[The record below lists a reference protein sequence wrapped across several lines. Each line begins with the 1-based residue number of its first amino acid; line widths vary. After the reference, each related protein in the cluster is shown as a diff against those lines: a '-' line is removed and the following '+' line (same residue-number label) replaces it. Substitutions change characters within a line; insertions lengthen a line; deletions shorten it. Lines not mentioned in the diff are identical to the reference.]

1 MLMKNIDYELVIAG
15 GDPAGLTNG
24 HYAVR
29 SELKVSLSGKM
40 KRIIT
45 LILILL
51 FVFSGCAWFKSKEEK
66 TALDLARDGM
76 SQFNNEDYQDSI
88 ESFEKLRDWYP
99 FSKYVIL
106 AELKIA
112 DAYYHI
118 ENYEEAVAAYE
129 SFESLHP
136 RNEAI
141 PYVIFQIGLCYFERM
156 DTIDRDQTNA
166 KNALDT
172 FNRLKKQYP
181 EDVYAH
187 RAEWHIKKCIKSI
200 AGHEF
205 YVGLFYYKSKHY
217 KAALSRFKSI
227 LTNYPDVGVHQQAL
241 QYLTSCEKLMT
252 LTKSQK
258 N

>member
-1 MLMKNIDYELVIAG
+1 MPVPLLV
-15 GDPAGLTNG
+15 
-24 HYAVR
+24 
-29 SELKVSLSGKM
+29 KM
-40 KRIIT
+40 KRIIA

-51 FVFSGCAWFKSKEEK
+51 FVFSGCAWFEPKEEK
-66 TALDLARDGM
+66 TAPELVSDGM
-76 SQFNNEDYQDSI
+76 DQFNNEDYQDSI

-118 ENYEEAVAAYE
+118 KNYEEAVAAYE
-129 SFESLHP
+129 AFENLHP

-141 PYVIFQIGLCYFERM
+141 PYVIFQIGLCYFEQI
-156 DTIDRDQTNA
+156 DTVDRDQTPA

-172 FNRLKKQYP
+172 FNRLKKQFP
-181 EDVYAH
+181 EDGYAL
-187 RAEWHIKKCIKSI
+187 RAEDHLKKCIKSL

-205 YVGLFYYKSKHY
+205 YVGLFYYRTKHY
-217 KAALSRFKSI
+217 KAALNRFNSV
-227 LTNYPDVGVHQQAL
+227 LSSFPDVGVHQKAL
-241 QYLTSCEKLMT
+241 QYASRCEEL
-252 LTKSQK
+252 LTKDQI

>member
-1 MLMKNIDYELVIAG
+1 
-15 GDPAGLTNG
+15 
-24 HYAVR
+24 
-29 SELKVSLSGKM
+29 M
-40 KRIIT
+40 KRIIS

-51 FVFSGCAWFKSKEEK
+51 FVFSGCAWFETKEEE
-66 TALDLARDGM
+66 TALELVNNGM
-76 SQFNNEDYQDSI
+76 DQFNDDDYQDSI

-118 ENYEEAVAAYE
+118 KNYEEAVAAYE
-129 SFESLHP
+129 AFENLHP

-141 PYVIFQIGLCYFERM
+141 PYVIFQIGLCYYERI
-156 DTIDRDQTNA
+156 DTVDRDQTSV

-172 FNRLKKQYP
+172 FNRLKKQFP
-181 EDVYAH
+181 EDVYTH
-187 RAEWHIKKCIKSI
+187 RAEEHIKECIKSL

-205 YVGLFYYKSKHY
+205 YVGFFYYKNKHY
-217 KAALSRFKSI
+217 KAALNRFKSV
-227 LTNYPDVGVHQQAL
+227 LSNFPDVGFHQQAL
-241 QYLTSCEKLMT
+241 QYASLCEEF
-252 LTKSQK
+252 LTKDQK